1 MKNALEPEKRERVV
15 TFLNRNEVD
24 FLDKIGKDALFSTG
38 VKLSRAKLIA
48 WLIDLIKKLNIN
60 GKNIKSEKE
69 FEEQIFNVLKHNLPA
84 CHGKTQGGPP

>member
-1 MKNALEPEKRERVV
+1 MKNTSEPEKRERVV

-38 VKLSRAKLIA
+38 VKLSRAKLSA
-48 WLIDLIKKLNIN
+48 WLIDLIKKLNIS

-69 FEEQIFNVLKHNLPA
+69 FEERIFNVLKHNLPT
-84 CHGKTQGGPP
+84 CHGKKIAL